1 MLLKQAPEDA
11 LSEEAGRGAP
21 VRTHLS
27 KLLSA
32 TYARSGRRFKIML
45 LQAVQEREEKEEARG
60 ERNQTSHEVMSYI
73 ILKENDIC
81 RR

>member
-45 LQAVQEREEKEEARG
+45 LQAVQEREEKEEAKGG
-60 ERNQTSHEVMSYI
+60 EKPNVP
-73 ILKENDIC
+73 
-81 RR
+81 